1 MTETKP
7 NTWTRPST
15 DVAGRRVAGVT
26 RKGTGEAPV
35 PGVGARRGKK
45 RKKEP
50 QGHEVDDGFLV
61 DISKADGGD
70 QENNR
75 QQKQQQKRRLRRFSD
90 KDERENINP

>member
-1 MTETKP
+1 
-7 NTWTRPST
+7 
-15 DVAGRRVAGVT
+15 
-26 RKGTGEAPV
+26 
-35 PGVGARRGKK
+35 
-45 RKKEP
+45 
-50 QGHEVDDGFLV
+50 V